1 MITIGDFCRD
11 IIPNQ
16 NFSEYL
22 NKIVMVYFHEADR
35 RAALGR
41 LIGFNDGAC
50 IFKNKSGE
58 TFTIDDSEMEYM
70 DIFKSRNYKG
80 VYND

>member
-1 MITIGDFCRD
+1 MVTIGDFCRD

-22 NKIVMVYFHEADR
+22 NKIVIVYFHEANR

-41 LIGFNDGAC
+41 LIGFNDGVC
-50 IFKNKSGE
+50 IFKNVNKE
-58 TFTIDDSEMEYM
+58 KFTIDDNEIERME
-70 DIFKSRNYKG
+70 IFKSHNYRGK
-80 VYND
+80 YND